1 MRQLL
6 RSRTLPSVLV
16 AFVLAAGLALG
27 APGHAVANDYN
38 EHKAG
43 HPLRIAG
50 YALHPVGV
58 ILDRLIF
65 RPAWWLGG
73 FEPIRTL
80 VGREE
85 PSEE

>member
-1 MRQLL
+1 MRQLV
-6 RSRTLPSVLV
+6 RCRTLQAVFV
-16 AFVLAAGLALG
+16 ALVLAAGLTLG
-27 APGHAVANDYN
+27 APGHAVAEEYN

-85 PSEE
+85 PRED